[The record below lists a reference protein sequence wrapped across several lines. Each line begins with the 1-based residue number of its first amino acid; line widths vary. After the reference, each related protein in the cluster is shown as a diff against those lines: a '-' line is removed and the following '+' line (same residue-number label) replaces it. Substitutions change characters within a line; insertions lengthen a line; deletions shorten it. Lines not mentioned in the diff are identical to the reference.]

1 MAALARELVTIDD
14 GDITYL
20 RAGSGPPLVLL
31 HGIGGNAWQF
41 RHQIDG
47 LFDAFDLIAW
57 DAPGYGGSS
66 DPGDGWLMPDYA
78 GRLAAILDALG
89 IERPHLLGQSW
100 GGMLA
105 QVFAGRYPERV
116 RSLVLSDTGTGGR
129 SQPEEER
136 LASLNARLRAVET
149 MTPREMAVAR
159 APAVLGPNP
168 TPSVRD
174 EAIAMMAEIRPTGY
188 RQAAVAIAELDTR
201 AILPSIDVPTL
212 VIAGQ
217 HDAIV
222 PPATAEYLRDHIP
235 GARLVVLPGA
245 GHLSGQERPAE
256 YNAALREFLV
266 MSDE

>member
-1 MAALARELVTIDD
+1 
-14 GDITYL
+14 
-20 RAGSGPPLVLL
+20 
-31 HGIGGNAWQF
+31 
-41 RHQIDG
+41 
-47 LFDAFDLIAW
+47 
-57 DAPGYGGSS
+57 
-66 DPGDGWLMPDYA
+66 
-78 GRLAAILDALG
+78 
-89 IERPHLLGQSW
+89 
-100 GGMLA
+100 
-105 QVFAGRYPERV
+105 
-116 RSLVLSDTGTGGR
+116 
-129 SQPEEER
+129 
-136 LASLNARLRAVET
+136 
-149 MTPREMAVAR
+149 MAVAR

-235 GARLVVLPGA
+235 GARLVVIPGA

-266 MSDE
+266 MRDEG